1 MRRPT
6 LPANGRFFD
15 DRPLKIGGFELRA
28 RAAVPMVGPRPD
40 ASGWQVAFQYATA
53 SEEGS
58 PYWVGDL
65 IEYLDS
71 REDWRAQREQLLS
84 VTGLAHHTLENRA
97 TVSRKVKGRARD
109 LSPSITH
116 AAAVTKLEAPEQER
130 WLDKAQTEGWTVREF
145 TRELK
150 AAEQTRVTEG
160 QAPTLHTVDVTV
172 RVVEEAEGGSAA
184 ERQAWARVK
193 AAVATLA
200 HAHVIAAR
208 ASSHIGARPAA
219 QKDLGRHRGVA

>member
-1 MRRPT
+1 MPRST

-15 DRPLKIGGFELRA
+15 ERPLKIGGFELRA
-28 RAAVPMVGPRPD
+28 RAAVPRPGQRPD

-71 REDWRAQREQLLS
+71 REDWRSQRDQLLS
-84 VTGLAHHTLENRA
+84 LTGLAYHTLENRA

-116 AAAVTKLEAPEQER
+116 AAAVTKLEAPDQER
-130 WLDKAQTEGWTVREF
+130 WLDQARTEGWTVREF
-145 TRELK
+145 ARELK
-150 AAEQTRVTEG
+150 AVEQRKVTDG

-172 RVVEEAEGGSAA
+172 RVVEEAAGGSAA